1 MQAKQEWF
9 LGPLAL
15 LSSVLGWHDRHMNE
29 ITRYRLIGSIF
40 LLSLAAIFVP
50 MVFDAPAPERDSDF
64 LIDQE
69 EETAAAA
76 QNDDSQW
83 LAPQQEVDELIAE
96 LKQREGELD
105 AALTESRVQ
114 ERVSALTEQVDADGY
129 WSENG
134 TRFGEPILSPVRS
147 DTTVFAIQLA
157 TFDDPDN
164 AKSLRQ
170 QLRDDYQEAFISQYK
185 QRGLGGEKIRYRVA
199 VGPLLSHT
207 LANEKR
213 ASYTQTYG
221 VQAIVVAMSQ

>member
-1 MQAKQEWF
+1 
-9 LGPLAL
+9 
-15 LSSVLGWHDRHMNE
+15 MNE

-96 LKQREGELD
+96 LKQREGDLD

-164 AKSLRQ
+164 AKALRQ
-170 QLRDDYQEAFISQYK
+170 QLRDDDQEAFISQYK

-207 LANEKR
+207 LAKEKR

>member
-1 MQAKQEWF
+1 
-9 LGPLAL
+9 
-15 LSSVLGWHDRHMNE
+15 MNE

-96 LKQREGELD
+96 LKQREGDLD

-114 ERVSALTEQVDADGY
+114 EQVSALTEQVDADGY

-207 LANEKR
+207 LAKEKR

>member
-1 MQAKQEWF
+1 
-9 LGPLAL
+9 
-15 LSSVLGWHDRHMNE
+15 MNE

-96 LKQREGELD
+96 LKQREGDLD

-114 ERVSALTEQVDADGY
+114 EQVSALTEQVDADGY

-147 DTTVFAIQLA
+147 DTTVFAVQLA

-170 QLRDDYQEAFISQYK
+170 QLRDDDQEAFISQYK

-207 LANEKR
+207 LTKEKR

>member
-1 MQAKQEWF
+1 
-9 LGPLAL
+9 
-15 LSSVLGWHDRHMNE
+15 MNE

-96 LKQREGELD
+96 LKQREGDLD

-114 ERVSALTEQVDADGY
+114 EQVSALTEQVDADGY
-129 WSENG
+129 WSENR

-147 DTTVFAIQLA
+147 DTTVFAVQLA

-170 QLRDDYQEAFISQYK
+170 QLRDDDQEAFISQYK

-207 LANEKR
+207 LTKEKR

>member
-1 MQAKQEWF
+1 
-9 LGPLAL
+9 
-15 LSSVLGWHDRHMNE
+15 MNE

-96 LKQREGELD
+96 LKQREGDLD

-134 TRFGEPILSPVRS
+134 TRFGEPILSPGRS

-170 QLRDDYQEAFISQYK
+170 QLRDDDQEAFISQYK

-207 LANEKR
+207 LAKEKR

>member
-1 MQAKQEWF
+1 
-9 LGPLAL
+9 
-15 LSSVLGWHDRHMNE
+15 MNE

-64 LIDQE
+64 SIDQE

-96 LKQREGELD
+96 LKQREGDLD

-114 ERVSALTEQVDADGY
+114 ERVSGLTEQVDADGY

-170 QLRDDYQEAFISQYK
+170 QLRDDDQEAFISQYK

-207 LANEKR
+207 LAKEKR

>member
-1 MQAKQEWF
+1 
-9 LGPLAL
+9 
-15 LSSVLGWHDRHMNE
+15 MNE

-96 LKQREGELD
+96 LKQREGDLD

-114 ERVSALTEQVDADGY
+114 EQVSALTEQVDADGY

-170 QLRDDYQEAFISQYK
+170 QLRDDDQEAFISQYK

-207 LANEKR
+207 LAKEKR

>member
-1 MQAKQEWF
+1 
-9 LGPLAL
+9 
-15 LSSVLGWHDRHMNE
+15 MNE

-76 QNDDSQW
+76 QKDDSQW

-96 LKQREGELD
+96 LKQREGDLD

-170 QLRDDYQEAFISQYK
+170 QLRDDDQEAFISQYK

-207 LANEKR
+207 LAKEKR

>member
-1 MQAKQEWF
+1 
-9 LGPLAL
+9 
-15 LSSVLGWHDRHMNE
+15 MNE

-96 LKQREGELD
+96 LKQREGDLD

-114 ERVSALTEQVDADGY
+114 KRVSALTEQVDADGY

-170 QLRDDYQEAFISQYK
+170 QLRDDDQEAFISQYK

-207 LANEKR
+207 LAEEKR

>member
-1 MQAKQEWF
+1 
-9 LGPLAL
+9 
-15 LSSVLGWHDRHMNE
+15 MNE

-96 LKQREGELD
+96 LKQREGDLD

-147 DTTVFAIQLA
+147 DTTVFAVQLA

-170 QLRDDYQEAFISQYK
+170 QLRDDDQEAFISQYK

-207 LANEKR
+207 LAKEKR

>member
-1 MQAKQEWF
+1 
-9 LGPLAL
+9 
-15 LSSVLGWHDRHMNE
+15 MNE

-83 LAPQQEVDELIAE
+83 LAPQQEVDDLIAE
-96 LKQREGELD
+96 LKQREGDLD

-170 QLRDDYQEAFISQYK
+170 QLRDDNQEAFISQYK

-207 LANEKR
+207 LAKEKR

>member
-1 MQAKQEWF
+1 
-9 LGPLAL
+9 
-15 LSSVLGWHDRHMNE
+15 MNE

-96 LKQREGELD
+96 LKQREGDLD

-170 QLRDDYQEAFISQYK
+170 QLRDDDQEGFISQYK

-207 LANEKR
+207 LAKEKR